1 MSSFKA
7 NPVFSILMFLGL
19 VSAFLL
25 PSNFTES
32 LAPQLQYLFAPVARP
47 VRAIAGSFHERMSG
61 PPPRDPRAPVQ
72 IAQQNREL
80 IELNLQLM
88 HEVED
93 LRRLNADRARL
104 GALRPLCT
112 PVPVI
117 GPGLDGREALQ
128 LQASKASGLR
138 EGMCVIYSG
147 DMVGTLKQVGVAGGQ
162 VQLVTDPGYR
172 VFGYFRTY
180 RAPVKAAARGN
191 EPSKGEK
198 GEAGYLR
205 LGETVMVEGTGQGTM
220 KCPLVT
226 WKQVQE
232 WGLAVGDFVMLEDDR
247 FPRVAQG
254 LRIGKVVSIAPR
266 KGTLHADLRIKPD
279 NDFKRMS
286 EVMVLTKSR

>member
-1 MSSFKA
+1 
-7 NPVFSILMFLGL
+7 
-19 VSAFLL
+19 
-25 PSNFTES
+25 
-32 LAPQLQYLFAPVARP
+32 
-47 VRAIAGSFHERMSG
+47 
-61 PPPRDPRAPVQ
+61 VQ
-72 IAQQNREL
+72 IAQQNQEL
-80 IELNLQLM
+80 IKENLRLM

-93 LRRLNADRARL
+93 LRRLNADRAQL
-104 GALRPLCT
+104 GSLRPLCT

-117 GPGLDGREALQ
+117 GPGLDGRDALQ
-128 LQASKASGLR
+128 VQASKFSGLR
-138 EGMCVIYSG
+138 DGMCVIYSG

-172 VFGYFRTY
+172 VFGYFRSY
-180 RAPVKAAARGN
+180 RAPARAATRGEPAKGAKAD
-191 EPSKGEK
+191 
-198 GEAGYLR
+198 AGYVR
-205 LGETVMVEGTGQGTM
+205 LGEAVMVEGTGKGLM

-266 KGTLHADLRIKPD
+266 KGTLHADIRIKPD

-286 EVMVLTKSR
+286 EVMVLTKSK

>member
-1 MSSFKA
+1 MSTLRA
-7 NPVFSILMFLGL
+7 NPLFSILMFLGL

-47 VRAIAGSFHERMSG
+47 VRAVAGSVHERMSG

-80 IELNLQLM
+80 IELNLKLM

-93 LRRLNADRARL
+93 LRRLNADRAQL
-104 GALRPLCT
+104 GSLRPLCT

-128 LQASKASGLR
+128 LQASKFSGLR
-138 EGMCVIYSG
+138 DGMCVIYSG
-147 DMVGTLKQVGVAGGQ
+147 DIVGTLKQVGVAGGQ

-172 VFGYFRTY
+172 VFGYFRSY
-180 RAPVKAAARGN
+180 RSPVKAAARS
-191 EPSKGEK
+191 EPAKGEK
-198 GEAGYLR
+198 ADAGHVR
-205 LGETVMVEGTGQGTM
+205 LGEAVMVEGTGQGTM

-232 WGLAVGDFVMLEDDR
+232 WGLAVGDVVMLEDER

-266 KGTLHADLRIKPD
+266 KGNLHADIRIKPD

>member
-1 MSSFKA
+1 
-7 NPVFSILMFLGL
+7 
-19 VSAFLL
+19 
-25 PSNFTES
+25 
-32 LAPQLQYLFAPVARP
+32 
-47 VRAIAGSFHERMSG
+47 
-61 PPPRDPRAPVQ
+61 VQ

-80 IELNLQLM
+80 IELNLKLM

-104 GALRPLCT
+104 GSLRPLCT

-117 GPGLDGREALQ
+117 GPGLDGRDALQ
-128 LQASKASGLR
+128 LQASKFSGLR
-138 EGMCVIYSG
+138 DGMAVIYS
-147 DMVGTLKQVGVAGGQ
+147 DDIVGTLKQVGVAGGQ

-180 RAPVKAAARGN
+180 RSPVKTAAHGESA
-191 EPSKGEK
+191 KGEK
-198 GEAGYLR
+198 PEAGHVR
-205 LGETVMVEGTGQGTM
+205 LGEAVMVEGTGKGTM

-254 LRIGKVVSIAPR
+254 LRIGKVVSISPR
-266 KGTLHADLRIKPD
+266 KGTLHADIRIKPD
-279 NDFKRMS
+279 SDFKRMS
-286 EVMVLTKSR
+286 EVMVLTKTKQ

>member
-1 MSSFKA
+1 MSTLRA
-7 NPVFSILMFLGL
+7 NPLFSILMFLGL

-32 LAPQLQYLFAPVARP
+32 TAPQLQYLFAPVARP
-47 VRAIAGSFHERMSG
+47 VRAIAGSFHDRMSG

-72 IAQQNREL
+72 IAQQNRDL

-93 LRRLNADRARL
+93 LRRLNTDRAQL
-104 GALRPLCT
+104 GSLRPLCT

-117 GPGLDGREALQ
+117 GPGLDGRDALQ
-128 LQASKASGLR
+128 LQASKFSGLR
-138 EGMCVIYSG
+138 DGMCVIYSG
-147 DMVGTLKQVGVAGGQ
+147 DIVGTLKQVGVAGGQ

-172 VFGYFRTY
+172 VFGYFRSY
-180 RAPVKAAARGN
+180 RAPGK
-191 EPSKGEK
+191 PSKGTK
-198 GEAGYLR
+198 VEAGHVR
-205 LGETVMVEGTGQGTM
+205 LGEAVMVEGTGQGTM

-266 KGTLHADLRIKPD
+266 KGNLHADIRVKPD